1 MAARSVC
8 FRKMKSSFV
17 LLALI
22 AAPWLVSAHAQT
34 EPVRIAKA
42 PAEPLPPAQEVFDN
56 LLAPYEA
63 AVTFRGQFDIS
74 IKAQENAISEI
85 HLETRFRYDD
95 NDKLQSQFSR
105 MRVVGRAKPKAQQTF
120 LFVDDGQ
127 TQKVVLVEQKVW
139 WNVAKRDNSAA
150 FFSVVKPLI
159 DQVTQSLENNEDF
172 VPAVSQS
179 SEAGRAVLVLKSNKS
194 KVFRATLD
202 AQTRAL
208 LSLAVKD
215 NMTID
220 ATNQVFDGPLT
231 DQELK
236 WVAPADYRQVAPG
249 EVAPP
254 ASLGITIPGLAGEG
268 QAVN

>member
-1 MAARSVC
+1 M
-8 FRKMKSSFV
+8 
-17 LLALI
+17 LALI

-34 EPVRIAKA
+34 APVRIAKT
-42 PAEPLPPAQEVFDN
+42 PAEPLPQAQELFDN

-63 AVTFRGQFDIS
+63 AKTFRGQFDIA
-74 IKAQENAISEI
+74 IKAQENAIAEI
-85 HLETRFRYDD
+85 GLETRFRYDD
-95 NDKLQSQFSR
+95 QNNLRGQWSR
-105 MRVVGRAKPKAQQTF
+105 MKVVGRAKPKQQQTF

-139 WNVAKRDNSAA
+139 WNVNQRNNSAA

-159 DQVTQSLENNEDF
+159 DQVTQALENNEDF
-172 VPAVSQS
+172 VPVVSQS
-179 SEAGRAVLVLKSNKS
+179 TDNGRAVLVLKSDKS
-194 KVFRATLD
+194 KVFRATID

-215 NMTID
+215 NLTID
-220 ATNQVFDGPLT
+220 ATKPVFNGPMA
-231 DQELK
+231 DADFA

-254 ASLGITIPGLAGEG
+254 ASLGITIPGLDGG
-268 QAVN
+268 NQVPN